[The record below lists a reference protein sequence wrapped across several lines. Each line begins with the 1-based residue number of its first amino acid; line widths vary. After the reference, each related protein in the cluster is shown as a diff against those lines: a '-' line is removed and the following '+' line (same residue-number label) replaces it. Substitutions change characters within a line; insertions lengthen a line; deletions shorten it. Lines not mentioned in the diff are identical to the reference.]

1 MSAATPRRS
10 ALTRK
15 RGRPP
20 KFGRPGRLVALT
32 LPEDVVTWLQ
42 GIHPD
47 PAWAIVSLFERQH
60 DRQLRVQE
68 HPDVELVGIGQR
80 RALIVVAQNA
90 FGSVPGVAAIPLGAG
105 RAFLALKEGQ
115 RIADLELAVIDRLD
129 QPDLSEREQQGLA
142 RLREQLRA
150 WRREPDFACETRSI
164 LIVER
169 GRRSAGST
177 MPAATPAGTKIGRG
191 GR

>member
-1 MSAATPRRS
+1 MV
-10 ALTRK
+10 RK

-47 PAWAIVSLFERQH
+47 PAWAIVSLCERQH
-60 DRQLRVQE
+60 DLQPRTQE
-68 HPDVELVGIGQR
+68 HADVELVSIGQR
-80 RALIVVAQNA
+80 RALIVVAQKA
-90 FGSVPGVAAIPLGAG
+90 FGAVPGVSTIPLGAG
-105 RAFLALKEGQ
+105 RAFLALKEGL

-129 QPDLSEREQQGLA
+129 NPDLPDRERQGLA
-142 RLREQLRA
+142 RLREQLREC
-150 WRREPDFACETRSI
+150 RREPGFACETRSI
-164 LIVER
+164 IIVEQ
-169 GRRSAGST
+169 T
-177 MPAATPAGTKIGRG
+177 PAARTRAGRG